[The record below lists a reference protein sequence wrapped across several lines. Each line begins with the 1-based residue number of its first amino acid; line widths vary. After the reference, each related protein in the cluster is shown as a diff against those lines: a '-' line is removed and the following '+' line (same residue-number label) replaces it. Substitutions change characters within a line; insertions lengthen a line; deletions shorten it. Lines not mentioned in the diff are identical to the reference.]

1 MKKMRGFNRNMR
13 LTARECALLP
23 AVSEAHLQRYHYA
36 YAKLGL
42 GPLHRFR
49 HTRHPLPQAVRQLGA
64 TYLLK
69 TLRHWQQQLAPVSEP
84 VYAAVWLAD
93 PDFTYLSQVVVGIQ
107 NRIEWYEN
115 TFGDAVPTGPPLP
128 SEYGALPGAKHLT
141 WTTHR
146 QQKWLDAEDYPHGW
160 PARLLRR
167 EHRVHTLEDGRR
179 FLVLDHGWVWVGR

>member
-1 MKKMRGFNRNMR
+1 MRGFNRR
-13 LTARECALLP
+13 LRLIAQECALLP
-23 AVSEAHLQRYHYA
+23 DLSEAHLRRYHYD

-49 HTRHPLPQAVRQLGA
+49 HARHPLPQAVRQLGA

-69 TLRHWQQQLAPVSEP
+69 TLRHWQQQLAPLTEP

-93 PDFTYLSQVVVGIQ
+93 PDFAYLSQVVVGTQ

-115 TFGDAVPTGPPLP
+115 TFGEAVPAGPPLP
-128 SEYGALPGAKHLT
+128 PEYGKLPGANQLT

-146 QQKWLDAEDYPHGW
+146 QHEWLDAEDFPNGW

-167 EHRVHTLEDGRR
+167 EHTLHTLDDGRA
-179 FLVLDHGWVWVGR
+179 FLEVPRGWVWVGR